1 MTISPLD
8 GELSPS
14 TETNQ
19 STPITITYTPQGVSI
34 TSLYLL
40 IRNVSNPTDIK
51 TIHLTLETI
60 PSRSRDVSDD
70 KVPLKLFD
78 VKVSGGLVHN
88 DNVLRLGTVHFGTDY
103 REKSIVIRN
112 ISTQRLQ
119 FTVCILI
126 LILVYIDI
134 CFINVTFL
142 GDV

>member
-1 MTISPLD
+1 M
-8 GELSPS
+8 
-14 TETNQ
+14 
-19 STPITITYTPQGVSI
+19 
-34 TSLYLL
+34 
-40 IRNVSNPTDIK
+40 
-51 TIHLTLETI
+51 
-60 PSRSRDVSDD
+60 
-70 KVPLKLFD
+70 
-78 VKVSGGLVHN
+78 HN